1 MATYTSKFTQPITN
15 YPYFVNRRSN
25 TDTTLAK
32 TVVYS
37 NTTAWTD
44 IALPIF
50 GIIDFNNNCQK
61 EGSWTCNA
69 DNVFVVSV
77 KGLYQF
83 NMNLS
88 VKNNDSDE
96 TLDDAID
103 YGIIVN
109 YKSIATSTPPRKE
122 YLVFSDW
129 EHQTRATSNSHNN
142 PANCNF
148 SIGIILDVGENI
160 CPAYINQQTYT
171 STMGNSVFSGYLVQE
186 FS

>member
-1 MATYTSKFTQPITN
+1 MSYTSKFTQPLTN
-15 YPYFVNRRSN
+15 YPYFINSRRNNDIYLLTTGAYNDTVAWLGN
-25 TDTTLAK
+25 TQ
-32 TVVYS
+32 
-37 NTTAWTD
+37 
-44 IALPIF
+44 F
-50 GIIDFNNNCQK
+50 GIIDFNNNCVK

-69 DNVFVVSV
+69 DGVFVVTV

-88 VKNNDSDE
+88 VKNNDQDA

-109 YKSIATSTPPRKE
+109 YKKTSTDTPARKE
-122 YLVFSDW
+122 YFVYSDW
-129 EHQTRATSNSHNN
+129 EHQTRSSNSNTNN

-148 SIGIILDVGENI
+148 SIGIILDVGEDI
-160 CPAYINQQTYT
+160 CPAYINQQSYI
-171 STMGNSVFSGYLVQE
+171 SKMGNSVFSGYLVQE